1 MRSALKMV
9 GVISLVGMLVGCVS
23 GPRESN
29 HWVFFDPPD
38 SNIRIPSDS
47 KPVVAIAGVMQ
58 RDSYSDAK
66 ADRKISTT
74 PEDLK
79 PIFTGISS
87 GLIEDSSAKV
97 HLLDQVSVEID
108 CPELKDVKQA
118 AATKR
123 GGDFRNLFEGQTCLF
138 PKRLEDSA
146 SIESMRLRGIG
157 HLVLIVAEAQEAP
170 QGTDFEMGLVGG
182 GPAPAP
188 GLAINIAIHTGY
200 LFRVSAT
207 LYDLSSLVAIMK
219 ASASAYDQ
227 ASLGVLLTILPVYIA
242 PDEKEY
248 LSSLARAVGLEIGR
262 RFTTSDTS
270 TEITGIVGRG
280 VEGAREFQ
288 ALPSGAPD
296 QQPGATSIPK
306 HLLDFANGKA
316 EMITPGVTTGFAA
329 AWAAA
334 SNGQLTKGLHDTGR
348 WESLATV
355 VLEDKFGDNL
365 GWYYLGR
372 AAEGMGLCD
381 TAEHYYMISGE
392 RSESFWTRCFS
403 TACYGIKLPEVLEER
418 LTAIEAMRSMGK
430 CSAPPMPHH

>member
-47 KPVVAIAGVMQ
+47 RPVVAIAGVMQ
-58 RDSYSDAK
+58 RDSYGDGK

-74 PEDLK
+74 PEDLN

-97 HLLDQVSVEID
+97 HLLDEVSVEID

-188 GLAINIAIHTGY
+188 ALAINIVTNTGY

-207 LYDLSSLVAIMK
+207 LYDLSSLVAVMK
-219 ASASAYDQ
+219 ASASAYNQ
-227 ASLGVLLTILPVYIA
+227 AAHGVMLTIVPAYIA
-242 PDEKEY
+242 PDEIKY

-270 TEITGIVGRG
+270 TEIREILRQPPVVPSRELNSQGPGDPCDADAECQ
-280 VEGAREFQ
+280 EGLFCYR
-288 ALPSGAPD
+288 
-296 QQPGATSIPK
+296 
-306 HLLDFANGKA
+306 
-316 EMITPGVTTGFAA
+316 
-329 AWAAA
+329 
-334 SNGQLTKGLHDTGR
+334 
-348 WESLATV
+348 
-355 VLEDKFGDNL
+355 
-365 GWYYLGR
+365 
-372 AAEGMGLCD
+372 
-381 TAEHYYMISGE
+381 ISGSCQRRE
-392 RSESFWTRCFS
+392 
-403 TACYGIKLPEVLEER
+403 
-418 LTAIEAMRSMGK
+418 
-430 CSAPPMPHH
+430 